1 MTTLKIWKIVCL
13 STLRWHYYIIY
24 IYYIILYYI
33 ILYIIYY
40 ILYYIAGYVTR
51 KDDELSEDEMLN
63 VTTFYARKYGPYT
76 DRLDRGQLNI
86 PNDRACQWTFFS
98 FILFNTLKDKVR
110 RTSLSSILLK
120 ISDHHLF
127 AMTLPN
133 CRILSN
139 IFIKNFC
146 LASTPRTSKEACLK
160 VLKLSSAS

>member
-1 MTTLKIWKIVCL
+1 MALF
-13 STLRWHYYIIY
+13 H
-24 IYYIILYYI
+24 
-33 ILYIIYY
+33 
-40 ILYYIAGYVTR
+40 IAGYVTR

-63 VTTFYARKYGPYT
+63 VTTFYARKYGSYT

-98 FILFNTLKDKVR
+98 FILFNTLKDKVC
-110 RTSLSSILLK
+110 RTSLSTILLK